1 MQQKSFE
8 KFLTYTNFFLIP
20 NEPLFD
26 GRRPNLIQ
34 FVELITIAKTLSF
47 IVVVSND

>member
-1 MQQKSFE
+1 MK
-8 KFLTYTNFFLIP
+8 KFRKIFDLYQFFLIP